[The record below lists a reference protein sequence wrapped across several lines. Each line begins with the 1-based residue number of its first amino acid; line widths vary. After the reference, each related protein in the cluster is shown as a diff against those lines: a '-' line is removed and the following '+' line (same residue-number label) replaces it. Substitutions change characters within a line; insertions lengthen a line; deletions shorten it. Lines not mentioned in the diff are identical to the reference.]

1 MIIKKFAM
9 RFPKRLIT
17 FPVLLAAM
25 GSYFRAETN
34 GFIQRKADNIV
45 IEKAA
50 RKMTVYHK
58 GAVLKTYSISL
69 GGEPVGAK
77 ERQGDHRTPEGTY
90 TISGR
95 NAKSKFHR
103 SLRISYPSTA
113 DRERARKAKV
123 DPGGDIMI
131 HGLPNG
137 WGWLGAGHLKS
148 DWTDGCIA
156 VTNREI
162 EEIWELVPDGT
173 TVVITP

>member
-1 MIIKKFAM
+1 M
-9 RFPKRLIT
+9 RIPKRLLTI
-17 FPVLLAAM
+17 PVLVATM
-25 GSYFRAETN
+25 SSYFRAETKVPE
-34 GFIQRKADNIV
+34 QRKADKIV

-50 RKMTVYHK
+50 RKMTLYHK
-58 GAVLKTYSISL
+58 GAAIKTYKVSL
-69 GGEPVGAK
+69 GGEPVDAK

-103 SLRISYPSTA
+103 SLRISYPSAA
-113 DRERARKAKV
+113 DRERARKAEV

-137 WGWLGAGHLKS
+137 WGWLGSGHLKS

-156 VTNREI
+156 VTNEEI
-162 EEIWELVPDGT
+162 EEIWRLVPNGT
-173 TVVITP
+173 TVVIVA

>member
-1 MIIKKFAM
+1 VRI
-9 RFPKRLIT
+9 PTRLLT
-17 FPVLLAAM
+17 LPVLFAATVVIF
-25 GSYFRAETN
+25 SRAQLKPEAPT
-34 GFIQRKADNIV
+34 KADKIV

-50 RKMTVYHK
+50 RKMSLYHK
-58 GAVLKTYSISL
+58 GAVLKTYNISL

-103 SLRISYPSTA
+103 SLRISYPSAA
-113 DRERARKAKV
+113 DRERAKKAGV

-137 WGWLGAGHLKS
+137 WGWLGASHSKT

-156 VTNREI
+156 VTNDEI
-162 EEIWELVPDGT
+162 EEIWELVSNGT
-173 TVVITP
+173 TVILQP

>member
-1 MIIKKFAM
+1 MLFAAAGAII
-9 RFPKRLIT
+9 
-17 FPVLLAAM
+17 
-25 GSYFRAETN
+25 SRAQIKAEAPA
-34 GFIQRKADNIV
+34 KADKIV
-45 IEKAA
+45 IEKAV
-50 RKMTVYHK
+50 RKMTLYHK
-58 GAVLKTYSISL
+58 GVVLKGYSISL

-137 WGWLGAGHLKS
+137 WGWLGAAHLKI

-156 VTNREI
+156 VTNSEI